1 MKNTLTR
8 EELNQIIREVQ
19 SLELRQESEFDREQI
34 QEILRE
40 LNLPPQL
47 LDEALIALHSR
58 QRLEVKKRRSK
69 WIVMGTISVVS
80 VIVLAIG
87 FFNQKQANL
96 LTKVSVQQDKII
108 LSSQSD
114 AKNVTTEKILPK
126 DAINPQSNSEILYV
140 VTLKDAP
147 LGRKLSMSCN
157 WINPQGE
164 IVKQNNYQTREIKT
178 SVWETRCRYSVDTD
192 VSTGNWQVEMFLE
205 NREISQEQFVIK

>member
-1 MKNTLTR
+1 M
-8 EELNQIIREVQ
+8 
-19 SLELRQESEFDREQI
+19 

-40 LNLPPQL
+40 LNLPPEL

-69 WIVMGTISVVS
+69 WILMGTISVVS
-80 VIVLAIG
+80 VIALAIG

-108 LSSQSD
+108 LSSQPD

-147 LGRKLSMSCN
+147 LGRKYGRAK
-157 WINPQGE
+157 I
-164 IVKQNNYQTREIKT
+164 
-178 SVWETRCRYSVDTD
+178 
-192 VSTGNWQVEMFLE
+192 LE
-205 NREISQEQFVIK
+205 LLERRDNIFHLFIA